1 MTSPYLSII
10 VPALNEAGT
19 VRPFLR
25 HLRDQ
30 APDAEIIVIDGG
42 SSDTTVEAAT
52 EFADLVLITAR
63 GRGLQLNA
71 GAAKS
76 RGEVLW
82 FLHADVRIPPE
93 SVAVIQQVLSDEQ
106 IVGGFFRIRL
116 PERGLVYR
124 LTDGLAHYLGLLLRM
139 RCGDHGIFCRRSTFV
154 QLGGFPEIPLMED
167 AEFFRA
173 LIANGRVRWSERRL
187 VVSSR
192 RYQQIGPLRLTLFYG
207 LIGALY
213 GLGMGPEK
221 LATIYARLCQPHTR

>member
-10 VPALNEAGT
+10 IPVLNEAGT
-19 VRPFLR
+19 IRAFLR
-25 HLRDQ
+25 HLREQ
-30 APDAEIIVIDGG
+30 APDAEIIVTDGG
-42 SSDTTVEAAT
+42 SSDATVELVAGL
-52 EFADLVLITAR
+52 ADLVLITGC

-82 FLHADVRIPPE
+82 FLHADVRIPPK
-93 SVAVIQQVLSDEQ
+93 SVAVIRQILSDEKV
-106 IVGGFFRIRL
+106 VGGFFRIRL

-124 LTDGLAHYLGLLLRM
+124 LTDELAHYLGLLLRM
-139 RCGDHGIFCRRSTFV
+139 RCGDHGIFCRRSTFL

-173 LIANGRVRWSERRL
+173 LSAKGKVLWWETRL
-187 VVSSR
+187 VVSPR
-192 RYQQIGPLRLTLFYG
+192 RYLRIGPLRLTLFYG

-213 GLGMGPEK
+213 GIGMGPKK
-221 LATIYARLCQPHTR
+221 LATIYARLCQPHMR